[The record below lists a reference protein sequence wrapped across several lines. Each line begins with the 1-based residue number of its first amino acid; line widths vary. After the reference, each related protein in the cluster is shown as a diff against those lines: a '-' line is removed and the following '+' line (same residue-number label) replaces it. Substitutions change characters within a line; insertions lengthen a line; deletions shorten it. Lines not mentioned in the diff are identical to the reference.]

1 VVICCFNFYNNY
13 NFYNLYNNKMTLQ
26 RKEAPEF
33 RAIDNI
39 NLVRP
44 AHQKLDNGCNVFC
57 FNSGDQELVRIEW
70 IFGNQ
75 RFNPEKPLLNVAVN
89 TMLTEGTSK
98 LTAAQLADKVDFY
111 GAFLQVDYGYDN
123 SLVTLYSL
131 NKHLQHTLPVL
142 KDILTDSIFP
152 EKELETYIRNQQQK
166 LQVSMRKNDFV
177 ARRNFNKALY
187 GDTSYGLGAD
197 ADTFKTLHRD
207 DMLAHFTQMYQPSN
221 CTIIISGKIEPAI
234 LELITNTFDTDWTNP
249 AIKSDTNQPEIKSA
263 AEHFYF
269 TEKPDALQSAI
280 RMGLPVIN
288 RAHPDFPVLQ
298 VLNTVLGGYFGS
310 RLMANIR
317 EDKGYTYGIG
327 SGMSSLKHAGAM
339 FIATEVGAD
348 VCKAAVAEIE
358 KEINLLKTELIPEEE
373 LSLVR
378 NYMLGSLLGSLEN
391 VFSHADKFKNLYFA
405 DLDYDYYDRYVNV
418 VKTVTAEHLKE
429 LANKYLDFDQFYK
442 VIVGKY

>member
-1 VVICCFNFYNNY
+1 
-13 NFYNLYNNKMTLQ
+13 MTLQ
-26 RKEAPEF
+26 RTIAPEF

-39 NLVRP
+39 NLLRP
-44 AHQKLDNGCNVFC
+44 AHQKLDNGCNIFC

-75 RFNPEKPLLNVAVN
+75 RFDPAKPLLNSAVN
-89 TMLTEGTSK
+89 TMLTEGTNT
-98 LTAAQLADKVDFY
+98 LTAAQIADKVDFY
-111 GAFLQVDYGYDN
+111 GAFLQVDYGYDQ

-131 NKHLQHTLPVL
+131 NKHLHHTLPVI

-152 EKELETYIRNQQQK
+152 ENELETFIRNQQQK
-166 LQVSMRKNDFV
+166 LQVSLQKNDV
-177 ARRNFNKALY
+177 LARRAFNKALY
-187 GDTSYGLGAD
+187 GDTLYGLAAD
-197 ADTFKTLHRD
+197 ADTFKTLQRE
-207 DMLAHFTQMYQPSN
+207 DMLVHFKQMYQPSN
-221 CTIIISGKIEPAI
+221 CTIIIAGKIEPEI
-234 LELITNTFDTDWTNP
+234 LGLITDTFDKDWINPPVKTDT
-249 AIKSDTNQPEIKSA
+249 SQPELQPA

-280 RMGLPVIN
+280 RMGIPIIN
-288 RAHPDFPVLQ
+288 RTHPDFPYLQ

-327 SGMSSLKHAGAM
+327 SGMTSLKQGGSI

-358 KEINLLKTELIPEEE
+358 KEIHLLKTDLIPEEE

-405 DLDYDYYDRYVNV
+405 GLDYDYYDRYVDA
-418 VKTVTAEHLKE
+418 VKTVTADKLIE
-429 LANKYLDFDQFYK
+429 LANKYLNFDQFYK

>member
-1 VVICCFNFYNNY
+1 
-13 NFYNLYNNKMTLQ
+13 MTLQ
-26 RKEAPEF
+26 RKQAPEF
-33 RAIDNI
+33 RPIDNI
-39 NLVRP
+39 KLLRP
-44 AHQKLDNGCNVFC
+44 DHQSLSNGCNIYC
-57 FNSGDQELVRIEW
+57 FNSGDQDLVRIEW

-75 RFNPEKPLLNVAVN
+75 RFDPKKPLLNIAVN
-89 TMLTEGTSK
+89 SMLTEGTGT
-98 LTAAQLADKVDFY
+98 LTQAQISDKVDFY

-131 NKHLQHTLPVL
+131 NKHLQHTLPVI
-142 KDILTDSIFP
+142 KDILTDSVFP

-166 LQVSMRKNDFV
+166 LQVSMQKNDYV
-177 ARRNFNKALY
+177 ARREFNKALY
-187 GDTSYGLGAD
+187 GDTLYGLGAD
-197 ADTFKTLHRD
+197 AETYTTLHRD
-207 DMLAHFTQMYQPSN
+207 DMLAHFKQMYQPSN
-221 CTIIISGKIEPAI
+221 CTIIISGKIEPGI
-234 LELITNTFDTDWTNP
+234 LELITDTFDKDWTNP
-249 AIKSDTNQPEIKSA
+249 DVKPDTGQPAVTPA
-263 AEHFYF
+263 AAHFYF
-269 TEKPDALQSAI
+269 IEKPDALQSAI

-288 RAHPDFPVLQ
+288 RNHPDFPALQ

-358 KEINLLKTELIPEEE
+358 KEVNLLKSDLIPDEE

-405 DLDYDYYDRYVNV
+405 GLDYDYYDRYVQV
-418 VKTVTAEHLKE
+418 VKTITAERLKE
-429 LANKYLDFDQFYK
+429 MANQYLNFDSFYK

>member
-1 VVICCFNFYNNY
+1 
-13 NFYNLYNNKMTLQ
+13 MTLQ

-39 NLVRP
+39 TLLRP
-44 AHQKLDNGCNVFC
+44 AHQKLDNGCNIFC
-57 FNSGDQELVRIEW
+57 FSSGDQELVRIEW

-75 RFNPEKPLLNVAVN
+75 RFNPEKPLLNVAAH
-89 TMLTEGTSK
+89 TLLTEGTGK
-98 LTAAQLADKVDFY
+98 LTAAQIADKVDFY

-123 SLVTLYSL
+123 SVVTLYSL

-166 LQVSMRKNDFV
+166 LQVSMQKNDYV
-177 ARRNFNKALY
+177 ARRAFNKALY

-197 ADTFKTLHRD
+197 ADTFKTLHRED
-207 DMLAHFTQMYQPSN
+207 LLVHFKQMYQPSN
-221 CTIIISGKIEPAI
+221 CTIIISGKIEPEI
-234 LELITNTFDTDWTNP
+234 LELITNTFDKDWINST
-249 AIKSDTNQPEIKSA
+249 IKSDTSQPEIKSA

-280 RMGLPVIN
+280 RMGLPTIN
-288 RAHPDFPVLQ
+288 RAHPNFPALQ
-298 VLNTVLGGYFGS
+298 ILNTVLGGYFGS

-358 KEINLLKTELIPEEE
+358 KEINLLKTELIPEDE

-405 DLDYDYYDRYVNV
+405 DLDYDYYDRYVNA